1 MLATLIPL
9 FDDKMN
15 VCAYSVFAQRENL
28 LLNPGFAGS
37 AKYDGASNIVGFDII
52 NSTGVDTLGDKA
64 DVFVEIN
71 SISVFSDIE
80 AQTDAP
86 NERVVLLFD
95 NSIKPDA
102 TYVERIRNLKE
113 RGFKTAIRKLTID
126 KFEAYREILLM
137 MDYLLLDHKKINI
150 KNAKGILSK
159 VYPNLKL
166 VAVNVNTGD
175 DYDMLKDQGGYHLY
189 EGDFFRMPVT
199 EKATEIAPL
208 KVNYI
213 ELLNI
218 VNAPDFD
225 LTTAADVIGRDTAL
239 VISLLDMVNRMT
251 LNAGITSVSHAA
263 AMLGQAELKKW
274 INTAVAKELCADKP
288 SEITRISLLRAKF
301 AETLAPYFEMAGLAS
316 EMFLCGMFSVLD
328 IMLDQPMEEALKVVK
343 VSKNITDALL
353 YDKGN
358 LAPLLRFVKQYENA
372 SWQEVSRIMLLDK
385 IEMNDVYNSYI
396 STLEW
401 YRDLFRQI

>member
-9 FDDKMN
+9 FDDRMN

-37 AKYDGASNIVGFDII
+37 GRYDGAANIVGFDII
-52 NSTGVDTLGDKA
+52 NSTGVETLGDKA
-64 DVFVEIN
+64 DVFIEIN
-71 SISVFSDIE
+71 NISVFANIDS
-80 AQTDAP
+80 QTDAP
-86 NERVVLLFD
+86 NERIVLLFD
-95 NSIKPDA
+95 NSIKPDE
-102 TYVERIRNLKE
+102 TYVKRIRELKE
-113 RGFKTAIRKLTID
+113 QGFKTAIRKITID
-126 KFEAYREILLM
+126 KFEAYRDILLM

-159 VYPNLKL
+159 VYPNLRL
-166 VAVNVNTGD
+166 IAVNVNTQD
-175 DYDMLKDQGGYHLY
+175 DYDMLKEHGGYDLY

-208 KVNYI
+208 KINYI
-213 ELLNI
+213 ELLNV

-251 LNAGITSVSHAA
+251 MNAGITSVSHAA
-263 AMLGQAELKKW
+263 AMLGQQELKKW
-274 INTAVAKELCADKP
+274 INTAVTKELCADKP

-301 AETLAPYFEMAGLAS
+301 SENLASIFEMAGLAS
-316 EMFLCGMFSVLD
+316 ELFLAGMFSVLD

-343 VSKNITDALL
+343 VSKNISDALL
-353 YDKGN
+353 NDKGN
-358 LAPLLRFVKQYENA
+358 LAPMLRFVKAYENA
-372 SWQEVSRIMLLDK
+372 SWQEVSRVMVLDK
-385 IEMNDVYNSYI
+385 IEMDAVYGAYI
-396 STLEW
+396 KTLEW
-401 YRDLFRQI
+401 YRDLFRQS